1 MDIVMNLSEEI
12 FVLSEG
18 RMIAKGPPQEIR
30 ENEEVL
36 TAYLGGTDEE
46 LA

>member
-1 MDIVMNLSEEI
+1 MDIVMSLSEEI

-18 RMIAKGPPQEIR
+18 RMIAKGSPKEIQ

>member
-1 MDIVMNLSEEI
+1 MDIVMSLSEEVV
-12 FVLSEG
+12 VLSEG
-18 RMIAKGPPQEIR
+18 RMIAKGPPKEIQQ
-30 ENEEVL
+30 NEEVL